1 MRTLRLTPHRRQ
13 VLVGL
18 VALVLLVSVG
28 QLALRHSGGY
38 FDDTYDVVATFPTA
52 GQNLDTDSDVKIRG
66 VTVGRVGDI
75 QLGDGGAAEVTLRLH
90 DGVEVPTSATA
101 VIRPVSIFGPKFVD
115 LVFEPEALEADL
127 LGEGDE
133 VAATRSATELGDAV
147 GSVYRLIDGI
157 DTTELATVFDT
168 FAEAGEGLAPELG
181 RILTNGGQVV
191 ATLDGR
197 AARLDQLLADAAA
210 LAETLAPRAPG
221 IVSTAEDLHQALPVL
236 IEGEAGLDAT
246 LRRATTLADDLTGLL
261 RRNAAAIDAATVGG
275 TDITAFT
282 YERLASL
289 IPAVLGLSATAAGFD
304 QVSRPGVPGVEQLIF
319 AQFNLPLNPCTGL
332 GIAACGDG
340 VITEEQPPPLFPG
353 APDLTQPEAIDPLLD
368 PLLGLYQLLG
378 GLLTPLAPTGTPPA
392 VPTPTSTTLPLGLG
406 LGG

>member
-1 MRTLRLTPHRRQ
+1 MLRLTPHRRQ

-18 VALVLLVSVG
+18 VAMPLLVSLG

-38 FDDTYDVVATFPTA
+38 FDDTYDVVATFPAA

-66 VTVGRVGDI
+66 VTIGRVGDVE
-75 QLGDGGAAEVTLRLH
+75 LGEGGAARVTLRLNE
-90 DGVEVPTSATA
+90 GAEVPTSATA

-115 LVFEPEALEADL
+115 LVFEPEALDADL
-127 LGEGDE
+127 LAEGDQL
-133 VAATRSATELGDAV
+133 AATRSATELGDAV
-147 GSVYRLIDGI
+147 GSVYRLIEGI
-157 DTTELATVFDT
+157 DTTEVATVFET

-181 RILTNGGQVV
+181 RILTNGGRVV

-197 AARLDQLLADAAA
+197 AAQLDQLLADAAA
-210 LAETLAPRAPG
+210 LAETLASRAPG
-221 IVSTAEDLHQALPVL
+221 IVSTAEDLHQALPAL
-236 IEGEAGLDAT
+236 SEGEAGLDVT
-246 LRRATTLADDLTGLL
+246 LRRATTLAKDLTGLL
-261 RRNAAAIDAATVGG
+261 RRNAGAIDAGTLGG
-275 TDITAFT
+275 TAITAFT

-289 IPAVLGLSATAAGFD
+289 IPAVLGLSATASGFE
-304 QVSRPGVPGVEQLIF
+304 QASRPGVPGVEQLIY

-353 APDLTQPEAIDPLLD
+353 APDLTQPRGVDPLLD

-378 GLLTPLAPTGTPPA
+378 GLITPLVPPVTPA
-392 VPTPTSTTLPLGLG
+392 PTPTSTLPLGPG